1 MQITLLKTLLLCA
14 LTFTTASYAA
24 DEKTNKPADTLELT
38 TTYIKGNKELPQT
51 LYIVP
56 WQEVKSKKTKQE
68 NMVLHSLYGD
78 IFEPSLVIGKKPAP

>member
-1 MQITLLKTLLLCA
+1 MRVATYLLLLMLGLSA
-14 LTFTTASYAA
+14 NVQASEETQENTQTE
-24 DEKTNKPADTLELT
+24 DKLELT

-56 WQEVKSKKTKQE
+56 WQSIKKKKTTPE

-78 IFEPSLVIGKKPAP
+78 IFQPVIKQDIE